1 MAKYILRLDDAA
13 SCANWEN
20 WEKMEQ
26 LLDKYDIKPLV
37 GVIPNCKDKQINNY
51 EKRDDFWDIVQR
63 WENKGWTIAMHGYD
77 HVYITADGGIN
88 PVNKKSEFA
97 GVDLSEQKEKIRNGV
112 AIFKEH
118 NLNPEVFFA
127 PSHTFDLNTIRA
139 LKEESNIRIISDTV
153 ANDSYRKYGMTF
165 VPQQSGQV
173 RKLPFRTVTFC
184 YHPNSCSDNNFVKLE
199 DFLKRQGNS
208 FVSFSTDRVVR
219 KENMWDRFLANM
231 YFVRK
236 EI

>member
-13 SCANWEN
+13 SCANWKN

>member
-13 SCANWEN
+13 SCANWKN

-208 FVSFSTDRVVR
+208 FVSFSTGRVVR